1 MRNQSGR
8 RLPNYVLGLI
18 LVVVL
23 AVGGY
28 VAFTKNVPWGG
39 GTEFQAVFNSAQNLR
54 ADSPVRIAGVEV
66 GKVTKVE
73 PMGGDEAAAEEGSEV
88 GAVQS
93 GALVTMEIDD
103 DGLPLKEDATFK
115 LRPRLFLE
123 GNLFVD
129 VRPGSPTAPAVDAE
143 YTFPPQQTS
152 NSVQLDE
159 IFTGVLQSD
168 ARQDLQI
175 FFDQF
180 GVALIDEGGA
190 ESLQLLNRVSP
201 SAFESTSQVNQAL
214 LGENPHDLSSL
225 IANLDRVVR
234 GLDAN
239 EGALTSLVSNLRT
252 TTGSFASE
260 ADALEAALLELP
272 NTLDAG
278 ETAFASLNASFP
290 SMRAFAREALPGTRT
305 APETLEVTTPLLR
318 QLRGL
323 ASEDEL
329 RGLVADLRPT
339 VPRLAKLTR
348 KTIPFLNQVRELS
361 SCFNKVI
368 IPWANDEIDGGE
380 QYNMTHG
387 PKGRVFE
394 ETAYGLAGIAGE
406 SRSGDANGQYIRVI
420 GGGGSNTVQSVDDA
434 NNPDETLNGVGL
446 SPFPIQG
453 AMPPIESSAK
463 TPFRPEAPCENQA
476 PPDLRAVPGAP
487 PPQNPLSA
495 NVSLAPSDIPD
506 VMIDANQALRS
517 LTYASAAA
525 ERGDVEVAKKAGKI
539 ATEELRD
546 FDETYGGE

>member
-380 QYNMTHG
+380 DYNMTHG

-463 TPFRPEAPCENQA
+463 TPFRPEAPCENQD

>member
-23 AVGGY
+23 AVAGY

-54 ADSPVRIAGVEV
+54 PDSPVRIAGVEV

-239 EGALTSLVSNLRT
+239 EGALTSLVSNLRI

-348 KTIPFLNQVRELS
+348 KTIPFLNQARELS

-368 IPWANDEIDGGE
+368 IPWANDEISSTNPD
-380 QYNMTHG
+380 YNATQF

-394 ETAYGLAGIAGE
+394 ETGYGLAGISGE
-406 SRSGDANGQYIRVI
+406 SRSGDANGEYIRVAA
-420 GGGGSNTVQSVDDA
+420 GGGGNTVQSVDL
-434 NNPDETLNGVGL
+434 NNQTKGVGIT
-446 SPFPIQG
+446 PFALEG
-453 AMPPIESSAK
+453 AMPAIEDSAK
-463 TPFRPEAPCENQA
+463 TPFRPEAPCENQE
-476 PPDLRAVPGAP
+476 PPNLTAVGGAP
-487 PPQNPLSA
+487 PPQSPSTTSSTLAASDEPLPKA
-495 NVSLAPSDIPD
+495 AQ
-506 VMIDANQALRS
+506 QALDNVQ
-517 LTYASAAA
+517 AAA
-525 ERGDVEVAKKAGKI
+525 AAAQEDPDSAEAKDLAQEAEKSLGVLS
-539 ATEELRD
+539 EG
-546 FDETYGGE
+546 FGN

>member
-1 MRNQSGR
+1 
-8 RLPNYVLGLI
+8 
-18 LVVVL
+18 
-23 AVGGY
+23 
-28 VAFTKNVPWGG
+28 
-39 GTEFQAVFNSAQNLR
+39 
-54 ADSPVRIAGVEV
+54 
-66 GKVTKVE
+66 
-73 PMGGDEAAAEEGSEV
+73 
-88 GAVQS
+88 
-93 GALVTMEIDD
+93 
-103 DGLPLKEDATFK
+103 
-115 LRPRLFLE
+115 
-123 GNLFVD
+123 
-129 VRPGSPTAPAVDAE
+129 
-143 YTFPPQQTS
+143 
-152 NSVQLDE
+152 
-159 IFTGVLQSD
+159 
-168 ARQDLQI
+168 
-175 FFDQF
+175 
-180 GVALIDEGGA
+180 
-190 ESLQLLNRVSP
+190 
-201 SAFESTSQVNQAL
+201 
-214 LGENPHDLSSL
+214 
-225 IANLDRVVR
+225 
-234 GLDAN
+234 
-239 EGALTSLVSNLRT
+239 
-252 TTGSFASE
+252 
-260 ADALEAALLELP
+260 
-272 NTLDAG
+272 
-278 ETAFASLNASFP
+278 
-290 SMRAFAREALPGTRT
+290 MRAFAREALPGTRT
-305 APETLEVTTPLLR
+305 TPETLEVTTPLLR

-380 QYNMTHG
+380 DYNMTHG

-406 SRSGDANGQYIRVI
+406 SRSGDSNGEYVRVI

-446 SPFPIQG
+446 SPFPIEG

-463 TPFRPEAPCENQA
+463 TPFRPEAPCENQD
-476 PPDLRAVPGAP
+476 PPDLRAMPGAP
-487 PPQNPLSA
+487 PPQNPMSA